1 MTGIQPDTDP
11 PDAPLK
17 GVFYLICGVT
27 IFSTQDVLVKY
38 LSGQYSVFE
47 ILFFRSIFSI
57 LPALAIVHFDSGL
70 ASLKTSRLG
79 AHVLRSFM
87 FLLAYTFYY
96 LGIAAL
102 PLADAVALFFT
113 SPIFVTLFSI
123 ILLHERVTSNR
134 WAALL
139 AGFTGVMIIL
149 RPGTG
154 MVAPASFL
162 SISAAISYATAAPL
176 TRQMADTE
184 SGSVMAF
191 YAVLF
196 FTLSALVMG
205 LMIGDGRFDT
215 GSHASANFF
224 CRAWVFPPRFDLVLM
239 AVMGLISSCA
249 RYCMSQAY
257 RLAKSSTV
265 TPFEYIGMIP
275 TMLWGYVFWHE
286 IPSATTLIGMSFLV
300 LSGIYIIRLE
310 RHCVA
315 A

>member
-1 MTGIQPDTDP
+1 MTGIRPDTDP
-11 PDAPLK
+11 LDAPLK
-17 GVFYLICGVT
+17 GVSFLICGVT
-27 IFSTQDVLVKY
+27 IFSIQDVLIKY

-47 ILFFRSIFSI
+47 ILFFRSLFSI
-57 LPALAIVHFDSGL
+57 LPALAIVHFDTGL

-79 AHVLRSFM
+79 AHTLRSFM

-113 SPIFVTLFSI
+113 SPIFVTVFSI
-123 ILLHERVTSNR
+123 ILLREQVTRNR
-134 WAALL
+134 WTALL
-139 AGFTGVMIIL
+139 AGFTGVMIML
-149 RPGTG
+149 HPGAG

-162 SISAAISYATAAPL
+162 SILAAITYATTVPI

-196 FTLSALVMG
+196 FSMSSLIMGLVMG
-205 LMIGDGRFDT
+205 DGKFEAGT
-215 GSHASANFF
+215 HASSIFF
-224 CRAWVFPPRFDLVLM
+224 TRAWVFPPRFDLLLL

-257 RLAKSSTV
+257 RIAKSSTV
-265 TPFEYIGMIP
+265 TPFEYVGMIP
-275 TMLWGYVFWHE
+275 AVVWGYVFWHE
-286 IPSATTLIGMSFLV
+286 IPSATTLIGMSFV
-300 LSGIYIIRLE
+300 VCSGIYIIRRE
-310 RHCVA
+310 THCA
-315 A
+315 TA